1 MLPQPGHVHLQ
12 VPGLM
17 RVSRAVQWMREAAR
31 RDPTDLRRIAEE
43 VVDTAL
49 YLRMFVGWL
58 YAGRASGMR
67 GYTHS

>member
-1 MLPQPGHVHLQ
+1 
-12 VPGLM
+12 M
-17 RVSRAVQWMREAAR
+17 RVSRAVQWMRGAAR
-31 RDPTDLRRIAEE
+31 RDSTDLRRIAEE
-43 VVDTAL
+43 VADTAL